1 MSCVKML
8 SKDVNKYCNQLEDE
22 DNKMLFIKTNAIH
35 RSVIDKKKIIAEL
48 DNALEIFETENK
60 ILK

>member
-1 MSCVKML
+1 MSCVKIL

-22 DNKMLFIKTNAIH
+22 DNKMLFIKANAIH